1 MLITPLIGIL
11 AGLWRQRGAQRAA
24 GQTQAGGYSRAGAAP
39 MFFSCTRSE
48 SKNSLR
54 ESPLA
59 QMVFIFYLQHSGL
72 GGIYTVGIYTKVL
85 IEVFTGIC

>member
-1 MLITPLIGIL
+1 MQGC
-11 AGLWRQRGAQRAA
+11 GGREGRKGQRGRHRQ
-24 GQTQAGGYSRAGAAP
+24 GTQAGGYSRAGAAP

-59 QMVFIFYLQHSGL
+59 QMAFIFYLRHSGL

-85 IEVFTGIC
+85 IEVFIRIC